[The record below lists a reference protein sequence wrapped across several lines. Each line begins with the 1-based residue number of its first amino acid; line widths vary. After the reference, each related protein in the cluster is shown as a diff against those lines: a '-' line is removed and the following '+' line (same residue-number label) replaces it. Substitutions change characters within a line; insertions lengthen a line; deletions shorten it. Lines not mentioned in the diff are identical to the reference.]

1 MVGHGES
8 GRVGLVQLAGVLV
21 GNLHVLFDIGRADD
35 GVFDVVGP
43 ICESSDVFG
52 KRRKLPAASA
62 PGDVVLIADAGA
74 YGFTMAN
81 AYNLRA
87 LPKEEVLDV

>member
-1 MVGHGES
+1 MSHDHGHGS
-8 GRVGLVQLAGVLV
+8 AGSRHAGRLWIALALTGSFMLIEATA
-21 GNLHVLFDIGRADD
+21 GFITGSL
-35 GVFDVVGP
+35 
-43 ICESSDVFG
+43 
-52 KRRKLPAASA
+52 
-62 PGDVVLIADAGA
+62 VLIADAGA